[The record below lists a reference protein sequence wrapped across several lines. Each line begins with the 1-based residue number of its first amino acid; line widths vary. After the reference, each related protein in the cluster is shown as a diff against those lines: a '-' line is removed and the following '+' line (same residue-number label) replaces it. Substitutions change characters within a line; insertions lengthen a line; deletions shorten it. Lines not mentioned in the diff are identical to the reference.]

1 MPPARITAR
10 AEETISRKWGEG
22 SRRMYR
28 RVIELGVLGVVV
40 WLLGLVGLV
49 VGSLDQKNRP
59 SLEGFIRVVRKFW
72 ICVRVGVSAAAAAG
86 GCDS

>member
-1 MPPARITAR
+1 MVVV
-10 AEETISRKWGEG
+10 E
-22 SRRMYR
+22 
-28 RVIELGVLGVVV
+28 VLLGV

-49 VGSLDQKNRP
+49 VGCPLDQKNRP